1 MVTRTKRAG
10 ERNLPANKHVATGG
24 TNPFKSLLENDPTNN
39 YTLVKETNEVE
50 ECKTSFLK
58 FCQRYLSHWFYSPF
72 CDFHYDIIHLLEDL
86 TFNKSKRK
94 VFTAVASPRG
104 HAKSTLVSKAYPLW
118 LACYRHAE
126 NILMLADTIAQCED
140 YLDDIKGEFEVNEL
154 LIEDFGNL
162 VSKRRWKAGEIIT
175 ANGVHIVCKGT
186 GSKIRGV
193 SKNGKRPDVIFMDDL
208 ENDDFVESATI
219 RKRLRSW
226 LNKAVIPSAHT
237 DCKFFLIGTVL
248 HEDSL
253 LNNLLHS
260 SEYAYWKRFFYQ
272 AVEEF
277 SPSPLWDDWEQILMG
292 DDDDIDEQAYA
303 FYQSHR
309 EEMLQGVKALWMDK
323 SDDYYYDMMVL
334 RASDPDAF
342 SSEYQN
348 IAISPET
355 QVFNQELID
364 EATYDELPCEIK
376 EIYIG
381 VDPSLGKRAD
391 SDLSSICVVGR
402 GTDNI
407 LYALEIDARRRK
419 AEDLMED
426 MYTMAFKYKDYKPM
440 INLES
445 NVFQYFFYEQSVKMF
460 ADRGFYININPVRT
474 STDKELR
481 LKSLVPK
488 FKQGYLKIHRRMKHL
503 KTEMLTFP
511 RGKTDDI
518 LDSLF
523 FAVDGVYVTSTGAF
537 GSISI
542 SNKGKRQP
550 RIYTGRY

>member
-1 MVTRTKRAG
+1 MDLTNKR
-10 ERNLPANKHVATGG
+10 RKLPANQHVATGG
-24 TNPFKSLLENDPTNN
+24 TNPFKSLLENDPNN
-39 YTLVKETNEVE
+39 EYTLVKECDEVE
-50 ECKTSFLK
+50 ECRTSLLK
-58 FCQRYLSHWFYSPF
+58 FCQRYLGHWFYSPF
-72 CDFHYDIIHLLEDL
+72 CQFHYDIIGMLEDL

-104 HAKSTLVSKAYPLW
+104 HAKSTIVSKAYPLW

-126 NILMLADTIAQCED
+126 NILMLADTITQCED

-175 ANGVHIVCKGT
+175 ANGVHITCKGT

-193 SKNGKRPDVIFMDDL
+193 SKNVKRPDVIIMDDL

-219 RKRLRSW
+219 RKKLRSW
-226 LNKAVIPSAHT
+226 LNTAVIPSAHT

-260 SEYAYWKRFFYQ
+260 SEFAYWKRFFYQ

-277 SPSPLWDDWEQILMG
+277 SPSELWDEWEQILMG
-292 DDDDIDEQAYA
+292 DDDDLDEKAYS
-303 FYQSHR
+303 FYREHR
-309 EEMLQGVKALWMDK
+309 EEMLKGVKALWMDK
-323 SDDYYYDMMVL
+323 SEDYYYDMMVL

-364 EATYDELPCEIK
+364 EATYDTLPCEIK

-381 VDPSLGKRAD
+381 VDPSLGKKAD

-402 GTDNI
+402 GTDNV
-407 LYALEIDARRRK
+407 LYILEIDARRRK
-419 AEDLMED
+419 AEHLMED
-426 MYTMAFKYKDYKPM
+426 MFTMAFKYRDYKPM

-460 ADRGFYININPVRT
+460 ADRGFYININPVKT
-474 STDKELR
+474 YTDKELH

-488 FKQGYLKIHRRMKHL
+488 FKQGYLKLHRRMKHL
-503 KTEMLTFP
+503 KSEMFTFP

-542 SNKGKRQP
+542 SHKGKRQP
-550 RIYTGRY
+550 RIYTSRY

>member
-1 MVTRTKRAG
+1 MDSTNKR
-10 ERNLPANKHVATGG
+10 RKLPANKHVATGG
-24 TNPFKSLLENDPTNN
+24 TNPFKSLLENDPNN
-39 YTLVKETNEVE
+39 EYTLIKECDEVE
-50 ECKTSFLK
+50 ECRTSLLK

-72 CDFHYDIIHLLEDL
+72 CQFHYDIIGMLEDL

-104 HAKSTLVSKAYPLW
+104 HAKSTIVSKAYPLW

-126 NILMLADTIAQCED
+126 NILMLADTVTQCED

-175 ANGVHIVCKGT
+175 ANGVHITCKGT

-193 SKNGKRPDVIFMDDL
+193 SKNGKRPDVIIMDDL

-260 SEYAYWKRFFYQ
+260 SEFAYWKRFFYQ

-277 SPSPLWDDWEQILMG
+277 SPSELWDEWEQILMG
-292 DDDDIDEQAYA
+292 DDEDLDEKAYD
-303 FYQSHR
+303 FYREHR
-309 EEMLQGVKALWMDK
+309 DEMLKGVKALWMDK
-323 SDDYYYDMMVL
+323 SEDYYYDMMVL

-364 EATYDELPCEIK
+364 EATYDTLPCEIK

-407 LYALEIDARRRK
+407 LYILEIDARRRK
-419 AEDLMED
+419 AEHLMED
-426 MYTMAFKYKDYKPM
+426 MFTMAFKYRDYKPM

-460 ADRGFYININPVRT
+460 ADRGFYININPVKT
-474 STDKELR
+474 YTDKELR

-488 FKQGYLKIHRRMKHL
+488 FKQGYLKLHRRMKHL
-503 KTEMLTFP
+503 KSEMLTFP

-542 SNKGKRQP
+542 SHKGKRQP

>member
-1 MVTRTKRAG
+1 MA
-10 ERNLPANKHVATGG
+10 RNAPKPRQSVANKVPALGG
-24 TNPFKSLLENDPTNN
+24 TSPFATLLANDPNKE
-39 YTLVKETNEVE
+39 YTLTKETNEVE
-50 ECKTSFLK
+50 ECRTSLLK
-58 FCQRYLSHWFYSPF
+58 FCQRYLKHWFYSPF
-72 CDFHYDIIHLLEDL
+72 CNFHYDIINLLEDL
-86 TFNKSKRK
+86 TFNQSRRK

-126 NILMLADTIAQCED
+126 NILMIADTVSQCED
-140 YLDDIKGEFEVNEL
+140 YLDDIKGEFEANDL

-162 VSKRRWKAGEIIT
+162 VSKRRWKTGEIIT
-175 ANGVHIVCKGT
+175 ANGVHITCKGT

-193 SKNGKRPDVIFMDDL
+193 SKNGKRPDVIIMDDL
-208 ENDDFVESATI
+208 ENDELVESQPI
-219 RKRLRSW
+219 RKKLRSW
-226 LNKAVIPSAHT
+226 LNKAVIPAAHT

-260 SEYAYWKRFFYQ
+260 PEYSYWKRFFYQ
-272 AVEEF
+272 AVQEF
-277 SPSPLWDDWEQILMG
+277 SHSPYWEEWEQILQS
-292 DDDDIDEQAYA
+292 DEDGVDEKAYQ
-303 FYQSHR
+303 FYKEHR
-309 EEMLQGVKALWMDK
+309 TEMLKDVKALWMDK
-323 SDDYYYDMMVL
+323 NEDYYYDMMVL

-355 QVFNQELID
+355 QVFNQDLID

-402 GTDNI
+402 GVDNV
-407 LYALEIDARRRK
+407 LYILEIDARRRK

-426 MYTMAFKYKDYKPM
+426 MYCMAIKYRDYKPM

-460 ADRGFYININPVRT
+460 ADRGFYITINPLKT

-488 FKQGYLKIHRRMKHL
+488 FKQGYLKIHRKMKNL
-503 KTEMLTFP
+503 KVEMLTFP
-511 RGKTDDI
+511 RGRTDDI

-523 FAVDGVYVTSTGAF
+523 FAVDGVFVTSTGSF

-542 SNKGKRQP
+542 TRKGRKQP
-550 RIYTGRY
+550 KIYTGRF